1 MRNVLN
7 RLLIVVIGLV
17 LLGGGGWL
25 GVNALVARDE
35 VSWQLPSWWRGP
47 RAYDHLVDRA
57 ALDRMR
63 DQGWWAPV
71 VISGLAVLFLLFLF
85 WLLAQGR
92 SRGPASLLLRRSGGR
107 LRRGALESAVTAEA
121 ETLPGVAGARA
132 RLTMKKRG
140 QRRFRARMT
149 VVLEPYAEPGP
160 VLDGLVHG
168 PLKDAGS
175 STGFGIPATTVR
187 MRATGHRGRRV
198 R

>member
-1 MRNVLN
+1 M
-7 RLLIVVIGLV
+7 VIGLV
-17 LLGGGGWL
+17 LLGGGGRL
-25 GVNALVARDE
+25 GVNALVDRDE

-47 RAYDHLVDRA
+47 RAYDHLIDRA

-63 DQGWWAPV
+63 DQDWWAPV
-71 VISGLAVLFLLFLF
+71 VISGLAVLFLLFLV

-92 SRGPASLLLRRSGGR
+92 SRGPASLLLRRSGAR
-107 LRRGALESAVTAEA
+107 LRKSALESAMATEA

-140 QRRFRARMT
+140 QRKFRARMT

-175 STGFGIPATTVR
+175 STGFGIPATAVR
-187 MRATGHRGRRV
+187 MRATGHSGRRV